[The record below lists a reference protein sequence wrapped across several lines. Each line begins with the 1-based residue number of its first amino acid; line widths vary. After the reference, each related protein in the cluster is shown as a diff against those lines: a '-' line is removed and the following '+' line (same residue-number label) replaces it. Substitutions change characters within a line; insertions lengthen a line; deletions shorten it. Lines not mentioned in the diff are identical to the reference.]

1 MLEYRYD
8 TQLLIEGENLDEDEI
23 NDYFVENFKGDCL
36 LAVGDEELIK
46 IHYHTNEPWK
56 VLEYCRSL
64 GEIYDIDGN
73 RIFMRSSEG
82 RVLSRPLEAYPELE
96 EATTE
101 QRNNFTIEDEGR
113 AIRWEE
119 LDADMHISSFYETSE
134 PNEQNEVAVMFKRC
148 PWLNVSEVARAIG
161 INKSLLARYIYGISK
176 PSEQRVM
183 QIREAFH
190 QFAKELQT
198 V

>member
-1 MLEYRYD
+1 MPNGIRDLDDLNCNDMER
-8 TQLLIEGENLDEDEI
+8 IKNLW
-23 NDYFVENFKGDCL
+23 F
-36 LAVGDEELIK
+36 
-46 IHYHTNEPWK
+46 
-56 VLEYCRSL
+56 
-64 GEIYDIDGN
+64 DGN
-73 RIFMRSSEG
+73 RIYMRSSEG

-101 QRNNFTIEDEGR
+101 QRNNYTIEDDGN

-119 LDADMHISSFYETSE
+119 IDVDMHISSFYETSE
-134 PNEQNEVAVMFKRC
+134 PNSHNEVAVMFKRC

-176 PSEQRVM
+176 PSEQRIA
-183 QIREAFH
+183 QIRQAFH
-190 QFAKELQT
+190 QFAQELQM

>member
-1 MLEYRYD
+1 MQKKRRIIME
-8 TQLLIEGENLDEDEI
+8 TIKNLWFD
-23 NDYFVENFKGDCL
+23 
-36 LAVGDEELIK
+36 
-46 IHYHTNEPWK
+46 
-56 VLEYCRSL
+56 R
-64 GEIYDIDGN
+64 N
-73 RIFMRSSEG
+73 RIYMRSSEE

-134 PNEQNEVAVMFKRC
+134 PNEQNEVATMFKRC

-190 QFAKELQT
+190 QFARELQT